1 MRRYILTTLFALVF
15 FAGSAFAAGQ
25 VPQNDGKSE
34 AEMYIKKV
42 AKIKSDEIDY
52 AYISSSMFRQMFKML
67 GADVQ
72 SELNDIPLQLTS
84 IRSMRQFTATG
95 PEGYKQLSQAMDIF
109 LQEEE
114 EVMGMK
120 LMALNRE
127 DGVMSAIYGDSKNTL
142 VINDEGD
149 ELNVVFIAGLSY
161 ESFKA
166 LGESGMEIGF

>member
-1 MRRYILTTLFALVF
+1 MKRYILTTLFTLVLF
-15 FAGSAFAAGQ
+15 TGSVFAAGQ

-34 AEMYIKKV
+34 AETYIKKV

-52 AYISSSMFRQMFKML
+52 AYISSSMFRQMFNML
-67 GADVQ
+67 GADG
-72 SELNDIPLQLTS
+72 ELNDIPLQLTS

-95 PEGYKQLSQAMDIF
+95 PEGYKHLSQAMDIF

-114 EVMGMK
+114 SVMGMK

-127 DGVMSAIYGDSKNTL
+127 DGTMTAIYGDSKSTL

-149 ELNVVFIAGLSY
+149 ELSVVFIAGLSY
-161 ESFKA
+161 DSFKA
-166 LGESGMEIGF
+166 LGENGMEFGF

>member
-1 MRRYILTTLFALVF
+1 MKRYILTTLFALVL
-15 FAGSAFAAGQ
+15 FAGSAFATGHI
-25 VPQNDGKSE
+25 PQNDGKSE
-34 AEMYIKKV
+34 AEMYIKRV

-67 GADVQ
+67 GADG
-72 SELNDIPLQLTS
+72 ELNAIPLQLTS

-114 EVMGMK
+114 SVMGMK

-127 DGVMSAIYGDSKNTL
+127 DGTMTAIYGDSNSTL

-149 ELNVVFIAGLSY
+149 ELSVVFIAGLSY
-161 ESFKA
+161 DSFKA
-166 LGESGMEIGF
+166 LGENGIEIGL

>member
-1 MRRYILTTLFALVF
+1 MKRYILTTLFALVLF
-15 FAGSAFAAGQ
+15 VGPAFATGHR
-25 VPQNDGKSE
+25 PQNDGKSE
-34 AEMYIKKV
+34 VETYIKKV

-67 GADVQ
+67 GADG
-72 SELNDIPLQLTS
+72 ELNAIPLQLTS

-114 EVMGMK
+114 SVMGMK

-127 DGVMSAIYGDSKNTL
+127 DGIMTAIYGDSNSTL

-149 ELNVVFIAGLSY
+149 ELSVVFIAGLSY
-161 ESFKA
+161 DSFKA
-166 LGESGMEIGF
+166 LGENGMEIGF

>member
-1 MRRYILTTLFALVF
+1 MKRYILTTLFALVF

-67 GADVQ
+67 GADVL

-127 DGVMSAIYGDSKNTL
+127 DGVMSAIYGDSGNTL

-149 ELNVVFIAGLSY
+149 ELKVVFIAGLSY

-166 LGESGMEIGF
+166 LCESGMEIGF

>member
-1 MRRYILTTLFALVF
+1 MKRYILTTLFALVL
-15 FAGSAFAAGQ
+15 FAGSAFATGHI
-25 VPQNDGKSE
+25 PQNDGKSE

-42 AKIKSDEIDY
+42 AKIKSGEIDY
-52 AYISSSMFRQMFKML
+52 AYISSSMFRQMFNML
-67 GADVQ
+67 GADG
-72 SELNDIPLQLTS
+72 ELNDIPLQLTS

-114 EVMGMK
+114 SVMGMK

-127 DGVMSAIYGDSKNTL
+127 DGMMTAIYGDSNSTL

-149 ELNVVFIAGLSY
+149 ELSVVFIAGLSY
-161 ESFKA
+161 DSFKA
-166 LGESGMEIGF
+166 LGENGIEIGL

>member
-1 MRRYILTTLFALVF
+1 MKRYILTTLFALVL
-15 FAGSAFAAGQ
+15 FAGSAFATGHI
-25 VPQNDGKSE
+25 PQNDGKSE

-67 GADVQ
+67 GADG
-72 SELNDIPLQLTS
+72 ELNDIPLPLTS

-114 EVMGMK
+114 SVMGMK

-127 DGVMSAIYGDSKNTL
+127 DGTMTAIYGDSGNTL

-149 ELNVVFIAGLSY
+149 ELSVVFIAGLSY
-161 ESFKA
+161 DSFKT
-166 LGESGMEIGF
+166 LGENGMEIGF

>member
-1 MRRYILTTLFALVF
+1 MKRYILTTLFALVL
-15 FAGSAFAAGQ
+15 FAGSAFATGHI
-25 VPQNDGKSE
+25 PQNDGKSE

-67 GADVQ
+67 GADG
-72 SELNDIPLQLTS
+72 ELNDIPLPLTS

-114 EVMGMK
+114 SVMGMK

-127 DGVMSAIYGDSKNTL
+127 DGTMTAIYGDSNSTL

-149 ELNVVFIAGLSY
+149 ELSVVFIAGLSY
-161 ESFKA
+161 DSFKA
-166 LGESGMEIGF
+166 LGENGIEIGL

>member
-1 MRRYILTTLFALVF
+1 MKRYILTTLFALVL
-15 FAGSAFAAGQ
+15 FAASAFATGHI
-25 VPQNDGKSE
+25 PQNDGKSE

-42 AKIKSDEIDY
+42 AKIKSGEIDY
-52 AYISSSMFRQMFKML
+52 AYISSSMFRQMFNML
-67 GADVQ
+67 GADG
-72 SELNDIPLQLTS
+72 ELNDIPLQLTS

-114 EVMGMK
+114 SVMGMK

-127 DGVMSAIYGDSKNTL
+127 DGTMTAIYGDSNSTL

-149 ELNVVFIAGLSY
+149 ELTVVFIAGLSY
-161 ESFKA
+161 DSFKA
-166 LGESGMEIGF
+166 LGENGIEIGL

>member
-1 MRRYILTTLFALVF
+1 MKRYILSAMMSLLL
-15 FAGSAFAAGQ
+15 FAGSAFATGHI
-25 VPQNDGKSE
+25 PQNDGKSE

-42 AKIKSDEIDY
+42 ATIKSDEIDY
-52 AYISSSMFRQMFKML
+52 AYISSSMFRQMFNML
-67 GADVQ
+67 GADG
-72 SELNDIPLQLTS
+72 ELNDIPLQLTS

-114 EVMGMK
+114 SVMGMK

-127 DGVMSAIYGDSKNTL
+127 DGTMTAIYGDSNSTL

-149 ELNVVFIAGLSY
+149 ELSVVFIAGLSY
-161 ESFKA
+161 DSFKA
-166 LGESGMEIGF
+166 LGENGIEIGL

>member
-1 MRRYILTTLFALVF
+1 MKRYILTTLFALML
-15 FAGSAFAAGQ
+15 FAGSAFATGHI
-25 VPQNDGKSE
+25 PQNDGKSE

-67 GADVQ
+67 GADG
-72 SELNDIPLQLTS
+72 ELNDIPLPLTS

-114 EVMGMK
+114 SVMGMK

-127 DGVMSAIYGDSKNTL
+127 DGIMTAIYGDSNSTL

-149 ELNVVFIAGLSY
+149 ELSVVFIAGLSY
-161 ESFKA
+161 DSFKA
-166 LGESGMEIGF
+166 LGENGIEIGF

>member
-1 MRRYILTTLFALVF
+1 MKRYILTTLFALVL
-15 FAGSAFAAGQ
+15 FAGSAFATGHI
-25 VPQNDGKSE
+25 PQNDGKSE

-42 AKIKSDEIDY
+42 AKIKSGEIDY
-52 AYISSSMFRQMFKML
+52 AYISSSMFRQMFNML
-67 GADVQ
+67 GADG
-72 SELNDIPLQLTS
+72 ELNDIPLPLTS

-114 EVMGMK
+114 SVMGMK

-127 DGVMSAIYGDSKNTL
+127 DGTMTAIYGDSKSTL

-149 ELNVVFIAGLSY
+149 ELSVVFIAGLSY
-161 ESFKA
+161 DSFKT
-166 LGESGMEIGF
+166 LGENGMEIGF

>member
-1 MRRYILTTLFALVF
+1 MKRYILTTLFTLVLF
-15 FAGSAFAAGQ
+15 VGPAFATGHR
-25 VPQNDGKSE
+25 PQNDGKSE
-34 AEMYIKKV
+34 VETYIKKV
-42 AKIKSDEIDY
+42 AKIKSGEIDY

-67 GADVQ
+67 GADG
-72 SELNDIPLQLTS
+72 ELNAIPLQLTS

-114 EVMGMK
+114 SVMGMK

-127 DGVMSAIYGDSKNTL
+127 DGTMTAIYGDSNSTL

-149 ELNVVFIAGLSY
+149 ELSVVFIAGLSY
-161 ESFKA
+161 DSFKA
-166 LGESGMEIGF
+166 LGENGIEIGF

>member
-1 MRRYILTTLFALVF
+1 MKRYILTTLFALVL
-15 FAGSAFAAGQ
+15 FASSAFATGHI
-25 VPQNDGKSE
+25 PQNDGKSE

-42 AKIKSDEIDY
+42 AKIKSGEIDY
-52 AYISSSMFRQMFKML
+52 AYISSSMFRQMFNML
-67 GADVQ
+67 GADG
-72 SELNDIPLQLTS
+72 ELNAIPLQLTS

-114 EVMGMK
+114 SVMGMK

-127 DGVMSAIYGDSKNTL
+127 DGTMTAIYGDSNSTL

-149 ELNVVFIAGLSY
+149 ELSVVFIAGLSY
-161 ESFKA
+161 DSFKA
-166 LGESGMEIGF
+166 LGENGIEIGF

>member
-1 MRRYILTTLFALVF
+1 MKRYILTTLFALVL
-15 FAGSAFAAGQ
+15 FAGSAFATGHI
-25 VPQNDGKSE
+25 PQNDGKSE

-67 GADVQ
+67 GADG
-72 SELNDIPLQLTS
+72 ELNDIPLPLTS

-114 EVMGMK
+114 SVMGMK

-127 DGVMSAIYGDSKNTL
+127 DGIMTAIYGDSNSTL

-149 ELNVVFIAGLSY
+149 ELSVVFIAGLSY
-161 ESFKA
+161 DSFKA
-166 LGESGMEIGF
+166 LGENGIEIGF

>member
-1 MRRYILTTLFALVF
+1 MKRYILTLMMSFVL

-25 VPQNDGKSE
+25 VPQVKEKSE
-34 AEMYIKKV
+34 AEMYIKKI

-67 GADVQ
+67 GADA
-72 SELNDIPLQLTS
+72 ELNDIPLQLTS

-95 PEGYKQLSQAMDIF
+95 PEGYKQLSQVMDIF

-114 EVMGMK
+114 SVMGMK

-127 DGVMSAIYGDSKNTL
+127 NGTMTAIYGDSNSTL

-149 ELNVVFIAGLSY
+149 ELSVVFIAGLSY
-161 ESFKA
+161 DSFKA
-166 LGESGMEIGF
+166 LGENGMEIGF